1 MELFNLTKFECLRQS
16 FIWAECCHL
25 ILYMLYII
33 YRLAKDSEAPRF
45 GYIALFISLG
55 LGVFGFVAKAI
66 LEQFLHV

>member
-1 MELFNLTKFECLRQS
+1 MTEEQFAYWSL
-16 FIWAECCHL
+16 IIGVGAL

-55 LGVFGFVAKAI
+55 LGIFGFVAKAI

>member
-1 MELFNLTKFECLRQS
+1 MTEEQFAHWSL
-16 FIWAECCHL
+16 IIGVGGL

>member
-1 MELFNLTKFECLRQS
+1 MTEEQFAHWSL
-16 FIWAECCHL
+16 IIGVGAL

-55 LGVFGFVAKAI
+55 LGIFGFVAKAV

>member
-1 MELFNLTKFECLRQS
+1 MTEEQFAHWSL
-16 FIWAECCHL
+16 IIGVGAL

-55 LGVFGFVAKAI
+55 LGIFGFVAKAI

>member
-1 MELFNLTKFECLRQS
+1 MTEAQFSHWSL
-16 FIWAECCHL
+16 IIGVGGL

-33 YRLAKDSEAPRF
+33 YRLAKDSGAPRF

-55 LGVFGFVAKAI
+55 LGIFGFVAKAI